1 MDYAQMTDTPRP
13 RSPVG
18 DSGPD
23 VRRRWLRTD
32 NILLVSALAI
42 FVWFTGD
49 VLLLVSAGLLLAVGL
64 DGLTG
69 AVRKWLPLSQLWALA
84 LVLVAIMA
92 FLAVIGMTVVPQFL
106 GQLDELWDRLFQFA
120 ERARDTLGQYEWV
133 NQLMP
138 GGEGEGGA
146 ADAASAIA
154 RQAASAML
162 AVFGIASSLII
173 LLAIAIFAAADPD
186 LYRRGLLTL
195 LPQARRDRMRETLAA
210 TGHALRWWFLAQVIA
225 MLALG
230 ITMAVGLLVIGVDLW
245 LSLGVLTGLLTF
257 IPFLGPILAG
267 IPILIVA
274 FSEGVQTGLIV
285 LVFFLVVQNLEGNF
299 LGPMIQHRVVNLAPV
314 LLISVQ
320 VLMSALFGAMGLVM
334 AAPLT
339 LVAMIFVQKLYVEDT
354 LGEPQSSP

>member
-1 MDYAQMTDTPRP
+1 MPPTPP
-13 RSPVG
+13 SHSPIG
-18 DSGPD
+18 ESGPE
-23 VRRRWLRTD
+23 VGRRWLRTD
-32 NILLVSALAI
+32 NILLVSALAL

-49 VLLLVSAGLLLAVGL
+49 VLLLVFAGLLLAVGL

-69 AVRKWLPLSQLWALA
+69 VVRTWLPLSQLWALA
-84 LVLVAIMA
+84 LVLLLIMA

-106 GQLDELWDRLFQFA
+106 GQLDQLWDRLFQFA
-120 ERARDTLGQYEWV
+120 ERARDTLRQYEWF

-138 GGEGEGGA
+138 NGEGEGGA

-154 RQAASAML
+154 QQAASAML
-162 AVFGIASSLII
+162 AVIGVVSSLVI

-195 LPQARRDRMRETLAA
+195 LPQSRRDRMRETLAA
-210 TGHALRWWFLAQVIA
+210 TAHALRWWFLAQIIA

-230 ITMAVGLLVIGVDLW
+230 VTVAVGLLIIGVDLW

-267 IPILIVA
+267 IPVVIVG
-274 FSEGVQTGLIV
+274 FSEGLQTGIIV

-320 VLMSALFGAMGLVM
+320 VLMSALFGAMGLIL

-354 LGEPQSSP
+354 LGEPSSST

>member
-1 MDYAQMTDTPRP
+1 MPPTPP
-13 RSPVG
+13 SYSPIG

-23 VRRRWLRTD
+23 VGRRWLRAD

-49 VLLLVSAGLLLAVGL
+49 VLLLVFAGLLLAVGF
-64 DGLTG
+64 DGLTSV
-69 AVRKWLPLSQLWALA
+69 VRKWLPLSQIWALA

-106 GQLDELWDRLFQFA
+106 GQLDDLWDRLFGFA
-120 ERARDTLGQYEWV
+120 ERTQETLRQYDWF

-138 GGEGEGGA
+138 NGEGQGGA

-154 RQAASAML
+154 QQAASAML
-162 AVFGIASSLII
+162 AAFGIASSLII

-195 LPQARRDRMRETLAA
+195 LPPARRDRMRETLEA
-210 TGHALRWWFLAQVIA
+210 TAHALRWWFLAQVIA

-230 ITMAVGLLVIGVDLW
+230 VTVAVGLLIIGVDLW
-245 LSLGVLTGLLTF
+245 LSLGVLAGLLTF

-267 IPILIVA
+267 IPIVIVG
-274 FSEGVQTGLIV
+274 FSEGLQTGLIV
-285 LVFFLVVQNLEGNF
+285 LVFFLVVQTLEGNF

-339 LVAMIFVQKLYVEDT
+339 LVAMIFVKKLYVEDT
-354 LGEPQSSP
+354 LGEPQGSP